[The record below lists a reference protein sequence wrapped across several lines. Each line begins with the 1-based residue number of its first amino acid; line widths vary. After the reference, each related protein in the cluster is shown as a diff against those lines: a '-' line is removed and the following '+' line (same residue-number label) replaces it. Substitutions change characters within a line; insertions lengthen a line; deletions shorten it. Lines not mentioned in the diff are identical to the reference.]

1 MNSGRE
7 GKAKEHHGSRRM
19 PHQPTGI
26 GPARHSVPMTGLA
39 AMMDDQPRTGP
50 PIGSTH
56 QSSLIGIS
64 EFRKMRMLR
73 ISMNYEHQAR

>member
-1 MNSGRE
+1 
-7 GKAKEHHGSRRM
+7 
-19 PHQPTGI
+19 
-26 GPARHSVPMTGLA
+26 MTGLA
-39 AMMDDQPRTGP
+39 AMMNDQPRTGP